1 MTIFLGVAWVAV
13 LVVSYVAAIVLLK
26 KLQLY

>member
-1 MTIFLGVAWVAV
+1 MTIFLSIAWVAV
-13 LVVSYVAAIVLLK
+13 LVISFFASVALLK